1 MSELNS
7 KNIVIAPKDVIKF
20 ATNNLSKILA
30 DQNGAYCY
38 YCFGKPQITIK
49 SETCDKS
56 TVICNLCGIDSVVP
70 ASIYIAIIA
79 ISISTDPKRVYKK
92 NLNEAYIL
100 LAPPHIPMIKNIG
113 IKPASKKR

>member
-7 KNIVIAPKDVIKF
+7 ENIVIVPKDVKKF
-20 ATNNLSKILA
+20 ATNNLSNILA

-49 SETCDKS
+49 SSTCDKS

-70 ASIYIAIIA
+70 ASVVAEPINATLKSWKEYWF
-79 ISISTDPKRVYKK
+79 
-92 NLNEAYIL
+92 
-100 LAPPHIPMIKNIG
+100 
-113 IKPASKKR
+113 